1 MPDSDDD
8 HDRRK
13 RRRDA
18 DSRDKDGDRK
28 RSRDRDDGRKRNRD
42 SSPVDREKDSR
53 GKGEKEGR
61 EKDRGDRGDRER
73 DSTRD
78 RDYHKDKERDRESDR
93 HNDRDK
99 DREKDRKS
107 GRDRRSRSHDREN
120 RKDESRDDRDKE
132 KSIKSKA
139 SSDVK
144 SDNVSLKAT
153 VTDNDGEISCSVDE
167 TNRIRALLGIRP
179 LNLDKGDNEKEAVEN
194 FRLNRE
200 REQKVKEAA
209 ILKEALEKSRE
220 KRLLNTKMSGNT
232 LGEAREE
239 GELVS
244 AADWVRRSRKKE
256 KDVLTEKEKAKLQ
269 AELAEKRLQEEEEE
283 NSRNDKYNSKDLK
296 GMQVMHSVKDF
307 DIGSEIIL
315 TLADSNILDKDED
328 GHVLGVAGEADFLE
342 NVNMTDNDRRL
353 EREKRAKR
361 LKQPVYQAYD
371 DAEFAEGGGPGT
383 KQSILSQYDQD
394 KKSAP
399 KFELGEG
406 GESQSQLSEE
416 VVEKKTQQSLMI
428 QAKEISD
435 YYTKAEYTS
444 FTKSKG
450 DGKEKKKRKVRKKEE
465 IEYADLDE
473 EEGKVVT
480 KDRGSRKIGGDSA
493 AVISTR
499 MVDKKKEIYKEASKN
514 AEEKSMKAFKA
525 LENILPEE
533 DDDADMAL
541 SLARARRLALAQQ
554 NKDSISLEDE
564 AAMRVKELVARSQN
578 AALLNESK
586 SRIDGSKNV
595 KAAFDTD
602 NATGR
607 TADGVPSSKIDEGE
621 LALEEDSLDAE
632 GRRADGTLV
641 FTSTTEFTSRLQAR
655 LTEKARARAEA
666 IVKAEAGSEQQMQ
679 IQIEDELGN
688 SPMEGS
694 SGRVYQRAKGAE
706 DGEGRDEWVT
716 MDVEGLEDAD
726 SDEDEQLDFGRQQS
740 FTGMAATLALLKSSG
755 ELNKG
760 EDLAGRSKDGRVNDP
775 SNKVDGVKLEYR
787 DEFGRKL
794 TQKEA
799 FRQICYRF
807 HGYGPGKK
815 AKEKRLRQMD
825 DQSKALSSRGLVD
838 SGTMQSLVRAQEATG
853 KAHVTIQGGEKAS
866 GGGVTAA
873 ELLAQRI
880 KNKAKGSSKAAGGKS
895 TIAK

>member
-1 MPDSDDD
+1 
-8 HDRRK
+8 
-13 RRRDA
+13 
-18 DSRDKDGDRK
+18 
-28 RSRDRDDGRKRNRD
+28 
-42 SSPVDREKDSR
+42 
-53 GKGEKEGR
+53 
-61 EKDRGDRGDRER
+61 
-73 DSTRD
+73 
-78 RDYHKDKERDRESDR
+78 
-93 HNDRDK
+93 
-99 DREKDRKS
+99 
-107 GRDRRSRSHDREN
+107 
-120 RKDESRDDRDKE
+120 
-132 KSIKSKA
+132 
-139 SSDVK
+139 
-144 SDNVSLKAT
+144 
-153 VTDNDGEISCSVDE
+153 VTTCLFLI
-167 TNRIRALLGIRP
+167 IF
-179 LNLDKGDNEKEAVEN
+179 
-194 FRLNRE
+194 FR
-200 REQKVKEAA
+200 VKEAA

-232 LGEAREE
+232 LGEAKEE
-239 GELVS
+239 GELLS

-283 NSRNDKYNSKDLK
+283 NLRNDKYNSKDLK
-296 GMQVMHSVKDF
+296 GMKVMHSVKDF

-328 GHVLGVAGEADFLE
+328 GHVLGITGEADFLE

-361 LKQPVYQAYD
+361 LKQPVYMAYD

-406 GESQSQLSEE
+406 GESQFSGE
-416 VVEKKTQQSLMI
+416 VIESKKTHQSLLI

-514 AEEKSMKAFKA
+514 AEEKSLKAFKM

-541 SLARARRLALAQQ
+541 SLARARRLALAHQQ
-554 NKDSISLEDE
+554 YNKDSISLEDV

-578 AALLNESK
+578 ASLLNESK
-586 SRIDGSKNV
+586 SRLDGSKNV
-595 KAAFDTD
+595 KAAFDID

-607 TADGVPSSKIDEGE
+607 TVNGVPSSKIDDGE
-621 LALEEDSLDAE
+621 LELEEDSLDAE

-688 SPMEGS
+688 IPMEGS
-694 SGRVYQRAKGAE
+694 SGRVYQRAEGTV

-726 SDEDEQLDFGRQQS
+726 SDEEEELDFGRQQS

-755 ELNKG
+755 ELGKS
-760 EDLAGRSKDGRVNDP
+760 EDLAGRAKDGRVNDP

-815 AKEKRLRQMD
+815 AKEKRLKQME
-825 DQSKALSSRGLVD
+825 DQSKALSSRY
-838 SGTMQSLVRAQEATG
+838 
-853 KAHVTIQGGEKAS
+853 
-866 GGGVTAA
+866 
-873 ELLAQRI
+873 
-880 KNKAKGSSKAAGGKS
+880 
-895 TIAK
+895 